1 MQAFFAVVHNLVM
14 LVGLLYIAQLAVGL
28 FNWPAR
34 ESNPVYRLLRF
45 LASPVTSLVR
55 VITPAAVQD
64 KHVPVVAFILLFWSY
79 LMLIVVRL
87 YLKRPELFQS
97 AGVPGIA
104 SLQC

>member
-1 MQAFFAVVHNLVM
+1 M
-14 LVGLLYIAQLAVGL
+14 
-28 FNWPAR
+28 
-34 ESNPVYRLLRF
+34 
-45 LASPVTSLVR
+45 
-55 VITPAAVQD
+55 
-64 KHVPVVAFILLFWSY
+64 PVVAFILLFWSY